1 MFGLSTKEVLMK
13 AILNASKNKAEI
25 YKQGLM
31 ANVDVLNGN
40 EEAEREEVFFS
51 IQKEYLDEVANTVI
65 NTFDVSSPTTAAKIK
80 LTLISP
86 SLCGYEDIDI
96 NRIRRAAYPAAD

>member
-40 EEAEREEVFFS
+40 EEAERKKYFS
-51 IQKEYLDEVANTVI
+51 HSEGILDEVANTVI
-65 NTFDVSSPTTAAKIK
+65 NTFDVSSPTTQPK
-80 LTLISP
+80 L
-86 SLCGYEDIDI
+86 
-96 NRIRRAAYPAAD
+96 N